1 MTVDGFLNGLSD
13 VEFEE
18 KFLEL
23 AKTESFSA
31 IASGVGTHD
40 DRVEIR
46 NAMIALELPIALY
59 KDDLT
64 VHVAVGMI
72 AGRIMKKR

>member
-1 MTVDGFLNGLSD
+1 MTIDGFLTSLSD

-23 AKTESFSA
+23 ARTESFSA

-40 DRVEIR
+40 DRIEVR
-46 NAMIALELPIALY
+46 NALIALEVPVVLY
-59 KDDLT
+59 QDDLAVCVT
-64 VHVAVGMI
+64 VGMV
-72 AGRIMKKR
+72 ASKIMKRK